1 MIWRHLYDF
10 TRDDLCF
17 LVEGFTPA
25 GGTPLT
31 PELVLCIRMCPDK
44 CLKEGLKYLKNK

>member
-1 MIWRHLYDF
+1 MISPGTIYVSWL
-10 TRDDLCF
+10 RDSLQ
-17 LVEGFTPA
+17 L

-44 CLKEGLKYLKNK
+44 CLKEGLKYFKK